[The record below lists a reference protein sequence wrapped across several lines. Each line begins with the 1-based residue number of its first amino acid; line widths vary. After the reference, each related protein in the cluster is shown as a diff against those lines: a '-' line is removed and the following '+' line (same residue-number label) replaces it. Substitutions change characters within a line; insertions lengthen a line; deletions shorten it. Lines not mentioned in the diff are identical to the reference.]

1 MSDSI
6 TRSGLTPAPAAQ
18 PTSAAA
24 RPVRPVK
31 VDAVPVVEVKGLVKT
46 FTRAGRWPWSATRQV
61 HAVQGVDL
69 SVAPGEVVALVGQ
82 SGSGKT
88 TVSRIVLGLDEPT
101 QGQIFIE
108 GRRWDGLSETER
120 RPLRVNYQ
128 YVPQDAMGAL
138 DPQQTALE
146 HVEETLTVLGGL
158 GRAEASERAQSM
170 LDRLGLGARFHALPR
185 EMSGG
190 EQRRV
195 TLARV
200 LALEPRLVVADEPT
214 SGLDPDRRESVLDAL
229 IGNLPAG
236 AGCILV
242 THDMNEARG
251 WCHRV
256 LAMLAGRVIEEVD
269 LSAAEPAHPY
279 ARILFDPWSAPV
291 PRGPLAERGCPFRP
305 DCALAVGPVA
315 QRCAADVPILAPL
328 GQTLDRHLVACHA
341 LAQSDLSSPAL
352 AVTSSMAVSCS
363 TTASTPL
370 STATDAIVAS

>member
-1 MSDSI
+1 VNLGPSK
-6 TRSGLTPAPAAQ
+6 RQL
-18 PTSAAA
+18 
-24 RPVRPVK
+24 RPVK
-31 VDAVPVVEVKGLVKT
+31 VNESPVVEVRGLVKT
-46 FTRAGRWPWSATRQV
+46 FRRNGRWPWSPVRQIP
-61 HAVQGVDL
+61 AVQGVDL
-69 SVAPGEVVALVGQ
+69 TVAPGEVVALVGQ

-101 QGQIFIE
+101 VGEVFLE
-108 GRRWDGLSETER
+108 GLRWDGLPESVR

-146 HVEETLTVLGGL
+146 HVEETLTVLGGMS
-158 GRAEASERAQSM
+158 RADAHQAGQDM
-170 LDRLGLGARFHALPR
+170 LRRLGLGARMHALPR

-200 LALEPRLVVADEPT
+200 LALDPRLVVADEPT
-214 SGLDPDRRESVLDAL
+214 SGLDLDRRESVLEAL
-229 IGNLPAG
+229 IGNLPPD

-242 THDMNEARG
+242 THDMTEARG

-269 LSAAEPAHPY
+269 LTVAEPAHPY

-291 PRGPLAERGCPFRP
+291 PRGPLATTGCPFRP
-305 DCALAVGPVA
+305 DCPLASGDMQAV
-315 QRCAADVPILAPL
+315 CAATVPQLSPL
-328 GQTLDRHLVACHA
+328 GDAQDRHRVACHV
-341 LAQSDLSSPAL
+341 LAPVDGAGPAASNTKSSDSPPTETNAPAASSPAEN
-352 AVTSSMAVSCS
+352 
-363 TTASTPL
+363 P
-370 STATDAIVAS
+370 